1 MTDELTLAAWTIVL
15 LYKHRWDIEKVFDE
29 LKTKLEENRSWASSN
44 EAKEAHALFE
54 NLTHNLMLLME
65 NHLHKVEGMKDKV
78 EPKKKIIR
86 EKTKNRGWRK
96 KITNFLHKWF
106 LRDSLTEDVSFYSLA
121 EVQLVSSSYLQR
133 FSGRISRRMGV
144 QNPVIL
150 DTHAEKSL
158 HKL

>member
-1 MTDELTLAAWTIVL
+1 
-15 LYKHRWDIEKVFDE
+15 
-29 LKTKLEENRSWASSN
+29 
-44 EAKEAHALFE
+44 
-54 NLTHNLMLLME
+54 ME

-133 FSGRISRRMGV
+133 FSGRISRRMVV
-144 QNPVIL
+144 QDPVIL
-150 DTHAEKSL
+150 DTHDCVFFDAFFTHGHGCRRVSL
-158 HKL
+158 FMKQRELFTVRSYFLCVLFNEATRAKHNFKKVVDG